1 MSERDARG
9 PEEHERPC
17 FGGELQRADAS
28 PHGPIAFAL
37 LIVSAAWLWSAT
49 RRRVTSRPTG

>member
-37 LIVSAAWLWSAT
+37 LIVSAAWLWFAS
-49 RRRVTSRPTG
+49 RRRGTPIA